1 MEERK
6 HERKAL
12 FTDIIL
18 KKMIDDKIKSQKEH
32 DKQKEEA
39 LRLAKL
45 QAEKETMVEAK
56 KAADKAAAE
65 LRAEEEAEK
74 AEAETKKKGK
84 GKGKGKGGYRKTR
97 KLRQRI

>member
-1 MEERK
+1 MEERQ

-32 DKQKEEA
+32 DKEEEA
-39 LRLAKL
+39 TLKLAKL
-45 QAEKETMVEAK
+45 EEEKE
-56 KAADKAAAE
+56 AADKAAAE
-65 LRAEEEAEK
+65 LEAEIA
-74 AEAETKKKGK
+74 AEDAAAAAAKNKKKGK
-84 GKGKGKGGYRKTR
+84 AKGKGKGGYRKTR